1 MTKKKIDLLNEVK
14 KKSLKICTLIK
25 KIDESDKL
33 GMVHRHKEYVES
45 LDETFEQIN
54 NLYKEFKN
62 V

>member
-33 GMVHRHKEYVES
+33 DMVHRHKEYVES

>member
-1 MTKKKIDLLNEVK
+1 MTKKKIDQLNEVK

-33 GMVHRHKEYVES
+33 GMVHRYKEYVES